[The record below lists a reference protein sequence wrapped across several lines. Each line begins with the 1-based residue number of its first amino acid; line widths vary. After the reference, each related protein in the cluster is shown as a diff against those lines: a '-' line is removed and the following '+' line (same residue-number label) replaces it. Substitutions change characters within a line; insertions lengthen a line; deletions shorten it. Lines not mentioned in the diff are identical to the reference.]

1 MDEFPNIKE
10 SEMKKFVKTGIKK
23 HFIDPKPKRSQLY
36 FLYKLIL
43 NRKNFEYKDKDVV
56 LNLIFKKLCLFRK

>member
-1 MDEFPNIKE
+1 MKIFVKMGIKE
-10 SEMKKFVKTGIKK
+10 N
-23 HFIDPKPKRSQLY
+23 FIDPKPKRSQLY